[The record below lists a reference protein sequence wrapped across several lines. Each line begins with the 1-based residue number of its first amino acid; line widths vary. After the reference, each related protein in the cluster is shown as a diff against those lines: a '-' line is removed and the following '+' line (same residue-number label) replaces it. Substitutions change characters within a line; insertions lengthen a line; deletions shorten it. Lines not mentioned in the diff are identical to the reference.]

1 MIRQERRT
9 KVRECE
15 KELKFILKHTPYL
28 KLKTS
33 DEFNLPME
41 EIGMLM
47 DGVHEDQDLQ
57 KRFDFAGKIF
67 TRVDQLNQMI
77 EYLKTTNKEVRP
89 KDSEAHSP
97 HPHNEPLSPHEENT

>member
-1 MIRQERRT
+1 MNRPEKRR
-9 KVRECE
+9 KIKECE

-28 KLKTS
+28 KLKAS

-57 KRFDFAGKIF
+57 KKFDLASKIF
-67 TRVDQLNQMI
+67 ARVDQLYQMI
-77 EYLKTTNKEVRP
+77 EYLRLPKNTEVRP
-89 KDSEAHSP
+89 
-97 HPHNEPLSPHEENT
+97 

>member
-1 MIRQERRT
+1 MNRPERRR
-9 KVRECE
+9 KIKECE

-28 KLKTS
+28 KLKTN
-33 DEFNLPME
+33 EFDLPME

-57 KRFDFAGKIF
+57 KRFDLVSKIF

-77 EYLKTTNKEVRP
+77 EYLKQSTST
-89 KDSEAHSP
+89 EAHPVHSIKHSP
-97 HPHNEPLSPHEENT
+97 HPHNVLLHPLEEGT